1 MKLQSFFCLEF
12 FQVSTKLNFPYLS
25 PHLLEWNESELPMSI
40 KNLDNRVIRKVT
52 HKTPVCILEEES
64 EHQTFLCTKRRL
76 KKIWTGV

>member
-1 MKLQSFFCLEF
+1 MNLPRAVPRALPGKLGHD
-12 FQVSTKLNFPYLS
+12 T
-25 PHLLEWNESELPMSI
+25 
-40 KNLDNRVIRKVT
+40 RVIHKVT